1 MWELI
6 RQNRR
11 KSVLLAVLM
20 GVCLV
25 LLGFLIGAAVDVR
38 SGGAIGALAAAAIW
52 GILSFLSY
60 FAGDPIVLSFSG
72 AKLVSPEI
80 HPQLFNVVEEM
91 KIAAGLHFMPHIY
104 ILDAAAPNAFATGKR
119 PEEASIVVTAGLL
132 TKLNRDELQGVV
144 AHEMS
149 HILNRDTQFVTFA
162 SMMLGAIVLI
172 SELFLRGFYYSGAG
186 SGRRFRSGGS
196 LKRGGG
202 QMQALLVVVALVFAV
217 LAPVMARLLYFAISR
232 RREYLADAS
241 AVRLTRYPEG
251 LASALEKIARS
262 TEDLPQANKA
272 SAPLFIVN
280 PLKEA
285 GEEHADLSATHPP
298 ISERIRILRAIS
310 QGAALRNYQEA
321 FEKIIGRKT
330 SLIPPSGLKSKV
342 EIPLRSASVEKPAA
356 PIGAQRRELGDLMR
370 IVNGYIFLTCA
381 CGMKLKLA
389 PEYKEPSITC
399 PHCGRVI
406 EIPKAEIAAA
416 TALATAATVAAEP
429 MQKGPA
435 EAPLVFQRKG
445 GRWES
450 FACLCGK
457 IIQLSTNFEGSH
469 VICKSCGRK
478 ILIKEMTPSHRLDAA
493 LNPN

>member
-11 KSVLLAVLM
+11 RSILLAAMM

-25 LLGFLIGAAVDVR
+25 VLGFLIGAAVDAQN
-38 SGGAIGALAAAAIW
+38 GGPIGALAAAVIW

-60 FAGDPIVLSFSG
+60 SAGDSILLSFTG
-72 AKLVSPEI
+72 AKPVTPEV

-91 KIAAGLHFMPHIY
+91 KIAAGLSAMPHIY

-162 SMMLGAIVLI
+162 GVMLGTIVLI
-172 SELFLRGFYYSGAG
+172 SEIFLRGFYYSGAG
-186 SGRRFRSGGS
+186 SGRRYRSGGS

-202 QMQALLVVVALVFAV
+202 QAQALLVIAALVFAV

-285 GEEHADLSATHPP
+285 GEELNDLSATHPP

-321 FEKIIGRKT
+321 FNRIGGR
-330 SLIPPSGLKSKV
+330 SIALIPPSGLKSKV
-342 EIPLRSASVEKPAA
+342 DIPLRTASAEKSGAPVEVQK
-356 PIGAQRRELGDLMR
+356 RELGDLMR
-370 IVNGYIFLTCA
+370 AVNGYIFLVCA

-389 PEYKEPSITC
+389 PEYREPFITC
-399 PHCGRVI
+399 PRCGRKNVI
-406 EIPKAEIAAA
+406 PRAEMSAVAAV
-416 TALATAATVAAEP
+416 ATAAEATKAPESAAE
-429 MQKGPA
+429 
-435 EAPLVFQRKG
+435 EAPFIYQRKG

-450 FACLCGK
+450 FACPCGK
-457 IIQLSTNFEGSH
+457 IIQLSPQFEGSH
-469 VICKSCGRK
+469 VNCKSCGRK
-478 ILIKEMTPSHRLDAA
+478 ILIQELAPLLRRDVT
-493 LNPN
+493 LNSG